1 MIEENAM
8 KKSEVSKKTR
18 KTSISSRKTVI
29 KSKNAV
35 QKKTFSKL
43 SHFKASILT
52 LISET
57 STNLPPDV
65 RRALKWAIERETPG
79 SQAMLALQAMAI
91 NTDMACDNEAPI
103 CQDTGMPTF
112 EIKTPAGTNQI
123 LMQKEIKEAIVEATK
138 IGKLRPNAV
147 DSLTGK
153 NSGNNLGDGCPVI
166 HFEQWEEKEIEV
178 RLILKGGGCENKNIQ
193 YSVPCEL
200 PNLGRADRSMDGI
213 RKCLLHAVW
222 QAQGQGCSVGAI
234 GAALGGDRA
243 SGYHYAK
250 QQLFRLLDDINQNP
264 ELAKLEDYV
273 LQNANKLGIG
283 TMGFGGLSTL
293 IGCKIGSYHRL
304 PASFFVS
311 VAYECWAYRRLGVIL
326 DAKNG
331 AIQRWLYKEDTPV
344 MRMAKEESLPLTGRE
359 IPLTMPLS
367 GDQVRLLKVGDVLL
381 LNGMMHMGRDVL
393 HKHLMTND
401 SPVSLDGGVIYHC
414 GPVALKKGGKWFMN
428 AAGPTTSIR
437 EEPYQAEI
445 IRKYNVRAVIG
456 KGGMGAKTLAAL
468 KDVGAVY
475 LSAIGGAAQ
484 YYAKC
489 IEEVAGVDL
498 LEFGV
503 PEAMWH
509 VRVKDFPVIVTMDAH
524 GNSLHADVEKT
535 SAAELTKFAE
545 PVIL

>member
-1 MIEENAM
+1 MAKV
-8 KKSEVSKKTR
+8 KKVSKKAGR
-18 KTSISSRKTVI
+18 KLAPKRKPASKTKRTV
-29 KSKNAV
+29 KGKVSPLMSQFRESMLQLV
-35 QKKTFSKL
+35 
-43 SHFKASILT
+43 
-52 LISET
+52 SET

-65 RRALKWAIERETPG
+65 RRALKWSIERETPG
-79 SQAMLALQAMAI
+79 SQAALALQMMAI
-91 NTDMACDNEAPI
+91 NTDMACENEAPI

-112 EIKTPAGTNQI
+112 EIKTPIGVDQI
-123 LMQKEIKEAIVEATK
+123 EMRKDIEKAIAEATK
-138 IGKLRPNAV
+138 LGKLRPNAV

-166 HFEQWEEKEIEV
+166 HFEQWNKKEIEV

-193 YSVPCEL
+193 YSLPCEL
-200 PNLGRADRSMDGI
+200 PNLGRADRTMDGI

-234 GAALGGDRA
+234 GVAIGGDRA

-250 QQLFRLLDDINQNP
+250 QQLFRVLDDINPNP

-273 LQNANKLGIG
+273 LQNANKLNIG

-293 IGCKIGSYHRL
+293 IGCKVGSYHRL

-326 DAKNG
+326 DARTG
-331 AIQRWLYKEDTPV
+331 AINRWLYKEDTPV
-344 MRMAKEESLPLTGRE
+344 MRMAKEENLTLTGRE
-359 IPLTMPLS
+359 ISLTVPLS
-367 GDQVRLLKVGDVLL
+367 EEQVRALKIGDVLL
-381 LNGMMHMGRDVL
+381 LNGVMHMGRDVL
-393 HKHLMTND
+393 HHHLITHD
-401 SPVSLDGGVIYHC
+401 SPVNLEGGVIYHC
-414 GPVALKKGGKWFMN
+414 GPVALKKGDKWFMN
-428 AAGPTTSIR
+428 AAGPTTSMR
-437 EEPYQAEI
+437 EEPYQSEI
-445 IRKYNVRAVIG
+445 IRKFKVRAVIG

-484 YYAKC
+484 YYTEC
-489 IEEVAGVDL
+489 IEEIEGVDL

-509 VRVKDFPVIVTMDAH
+509 VRVKDFPVIVTMDAN
-524 GNSLHADVEKT
+524 GNSLHADVEKA
-535 SAAELTKFAE
+535 SATELAKFVE
-545 PVIL
+545 PVAL

>member
-1 MIEENAM
+1 M
-8 KKSEVSKKTR
+8 KKSRVSKKTGKRAISKR
-18 KTSISSRKTVI
+18 KPISKVKRT
-29 KSKNAV
+29 V
-35 QKKTFSKL
+35 QKNVNPTMLQFRESM
-43 SHFKASILT
+43 LT

-57 STNLPPDV
+57 SINLPPDI

-123 LMQKEIKEAIVEATK
+123 LMQKDIREAIIEATK

-153 NSGNNLGDGCPVI
+153 NSGNNLGDGCPI
-166 HFEQWEEKEIEV
+166 MHFEQWGKKEIEV
-178 RLILKGGGCENKNIQ
+178 RLILKGGGCENKDIQ
-193 YSVPCEL
+193 YSLPCEL
-200 PNLGRADRSMDGI
+200 LNLGRADRSMDGI

-234 GAALGGDRA
+234 GVAIGGDRA
-243 SGYHYAK
+243 LGYQYAK
-250 QQLFRLLDDINQNP
+250 QQLFRLLDDINPNP
-264 ELAKLEDYV
+264 ELAKLEDYI

-293 IGCKIGSYHRL
+293 IGCKISSYHRL
-304 PASFFVS
+304 PASFFVT
-311 VAYECWAYRRLGVIL
+311 VAYNCWAYRRLGVIL
-326 DAKNG
+326 DARTG
-331 AIQRWLYKEDTPV
+331 AIKRWLYKEDTPV
-344 MRMAKEESLPLTGRE
+344 MRMAKVENLPLTGRE
-359 IPLTMPLS
+359 IQLTMPLS
-367 GDQVRLLKVGDVLL
+367 EDQVRALKVGDVLL
-381 LNGMMHMGRDVL
+381 LSGMMHMGRDVL
-393 HKHLMTND
+393 HHHLMTYD
-401 SPVSLDGGVIYHC
+401 SPVNLDGGVIYHC
-414 GPVALKKGGKWFMN
+414 GPVALKKGDRWLMN

-437 EEPYQAEI
+437 EEPYQGEI
-445 IRKYNVRAVIG
+445 IRKFKVRAVIG
-456 KGGMGAKTLAAL
+456 KGGMGAKTLTAL

-484 YYAKC
+484 YYTKC
-489 IEEVAGVDL
+489 IEEVEGVDF

-524 GNSLHADVEKT
+524 GNSLHAEVEKT
-535 SAAELTKFAE
+535 SAAELAKFAE
-545 PVIL
+545 SVIL